1 MTTYTYYFTEIDCPN
16 CAARVEAG
24 FNKIEGIQA
33 NIDFMQNKVI
43 VKSSAVMDESA
54 LFDTLNQISSKLEPG
69 SAIHRE
75 NPDQKSDHTFHSHE
89 HEHSKNNPF
98 LIGRMILS
106 GALLLIGILCK
117 QASWSFWILP
127 TAYILIGYD
136 ILYSALSNILAGSIF
151 DENFLMCVASLGAM
165 ALGDQ
170 AEAVGVMLFYQVG
183 EYFQN
188 RAVDQS
194 RKSIESLMDI
204 RPDSATLLV
213 GDSTKVV
220 SPEEVKVGDLIVIK
234 PGERIPLDGKVV
246 SGEALLDTMALTGES
261 LPRSVSKGDA
271 VLSGSIVTDALLKVE
286 VSKTY
291 GQSTVAKILQLV
303 ENATANKAVSEK
315 FITRFARVYTPIVCL
330 IAFVIAAG
338 GSLYEG
344 ALSTE
349 FIHRALIFLV
359 ISCPC
364 ALVISVPLSFFAGIG
379 GIGKAGVLLKGSNHL
394 ETLAKL
400 DTVVFDKTGTLT
412 KGDFKVSEVIEANKN
427 RAEIL
432 RLAALVEQSSTHP
445 IAVSIVEAAGKPDPK
460 VTVSDVREIFHQG
473 MSAMINKQRILVG
486 NETLMKENNIDFVI
500 NDSPYSKVYVAV
512 DDLYAGLILLS
523 DTIKDDAIAAVKS
536 LKEIGIQNTVLL
548 SGDVSDIALAVAK
561 KVGVDQAYG
570 QMYPSQKVEK
580 VKELMDGGNVVG
592 FIGDGINDAP
602 VLVSANLG
610 VAMGGIGSDAALEA
624 ADAIIMDDKPSK
636 LSIAIKGARKT
647 VRIVKQN
654 IVFALA
660 LKAVFLLLGALGLTN
675 MWMAVFADVGVAL
688 LAVVNAMRALKV
700 PS

>member
-1 MTTYTYYFTEIDCPN
+1 
-16 CAARVEAG
+16 
-24 FNKIEGIQA
+24 
-33 NIDFMQNKVI
+33 
-43 VKSSAVMDESA
+43 
-54 LFDTLNQISSKLEPG
+54 
-69 SAIHRE
+69 
-75 NPDQKSDHTFHSHE
+75 
-89 HEHSKNNPF
+89 
-98 LIGRMILS
+98 
-106 GALLLIGILCK
+106 
-117 QASWSFWILP
+117 
-127 TAYILIGYD
+127 
-136 ILYSALSNILAGSIF
+136 
-151 DENFLMCVASLGAM
+151 
-165 ALGDQ
+165 
-170 AEAVGVMLFYQVG
+170 
-183 EYFQN
+183 
-188 RAVDQS
+188 
-194 RKSIESLMDI
+194 
-204 RPDSATLLV
+204 
-213 GDSTKVV
+213 
-220 SPEEVKVGDLIVIK
+220 
-234 PGERIPLDGKVV
+234 
-246 SGEALLDTMALTGES
+246 
-261 LPRSVSKGDA
+261 
-271 VLSGSIVTDALLKVE
+271 
-286 VSKTY
+286 
-291 GQSTVAKILQLV
+291 
-303 ENATANKAVSEK
+303 
-315 FITRFARVYTPIVCL
+315 
-330 IAFVIAAG
+330 
-338 GSLYEG
+338 
-344 ALSTE
+344 
-349 FIHRALIFLV
+349 
-359 ISCPC
+359 
-364 ALVISVPLSFFAGIG
+364 
-379 GIGKAGVLLKGSNHL
+379 
-394 ETLAKL
+394 
-400 DTVVFDKTGTLT
+400 
-412 KGDFKVSEVIEANKN
+412 
-427 RAEIL
+427 
-432 RLAALVEQSSTHP
+432 
-445 IAVSIVEAAGKPDPK
+445 
-460 VTVSDVREIFHQG
+460 